1 MKIFLFTAAFLVVVV
16 QINALFQR
24 YTAGVNLLNAKCPT
38 GILGANEN
46 VHENFILSEDATFKE
61 LRTYVSAYV
70 QQSIAT
76 LDKYFDSAANK
87 VGAFHEPTDNLV
99 FLDRQLRAKRFND
112 RSKEDLNGGLE
123 ASVGRWFEEN
133 ETRIESL
140 TELSAKKI
148 AYIVP
153 AVGSTVSCTTTQD
166 TNCEAMKVMI
176 HEIHHQ
182 MVKIFDKFIE
192 HYKLKALTHVQ
203 LTKYQAYVAIL
214 NLLNIFTE
222 GPWLNT
228 QDVLNE
234 YSVRRDVF
242 LDALPAVS
250 HFLDLAMEAPE
261 ETIEHAHQKGQ
272 AGFSIIATPDEPI
285 EGDTPET
292 QVPSI
297 GFEFDFTPAA
307 DYEHDMDELLSQEG
321 LFIDGVLV
329 EFKDPAHAD
338 RNHATLANNHA
349 TNTRRAA
356 KVTAQGNAKSTAKD
370 AIKQKIAASAHK
382 PVPHPAGPKGHE
394 SIKKPAPKRV

>member
-1 MKIFLFTAAFLVVVV
+1 MKIFLFTVAFLAVVV

-24 YTAGVNLLNAKCPT
+24 YTVGTNLLNAKCPT

-87 VGAFHEPTDNLV
+87 VGTFHEPTDNLV

-140 TELSAKKI
+140 TELSATKI

-153 AVGSTVSCTTTQD
+153 AVGSNVSCTATQD
-166 TNCEAMKVMI
+166 DKCEAMKVMI

-182 MVKIFDKFIE
+182 MVKIFEKFKV
-192 HYKLKALTHVQ
+192 HYKLTTKTHVE
-203 LTKYQAYVAIL
+203 LLKYQAYVAIV

-261 ETIEHAHQKGQ
+261 ETIEHAHQKAQ
-272 AGFSIIATPDEPI
+272 AGFSIIATPGEPI

-297 GFEFDFTPAA
+297 GYEFDFTPAA
-307 DYEHDMDELLSQEG
+307 DYEHDMDELLSQAG

-338 RNHATLANNHA
+338 RDHAKLAGNHA
-349 TNTRRAA
+349 TNTGRAN
-356 KVTAQGNAKSTAKD
+356 KVATQGTAKSTAKA
-370 AIKQKIAASAHK
+370 AIQQKIAGKTHT
-382 PVPHPAGPKGHE
+382 PVPHPAGPNGDKG
-394 SIKKPAPKRV
+394 IKKPAPKKP